1 MRYLFD
7 EWEALAGRIDNKPLF
22 IFLDFDGTLAPIC
35 ATPKAAAL
43 SGETKKLL
51 RKLSKAD
58 GVKIA
63 IVSGRSLRDIKGK
76 VGIAGIIYAGNHGL
90 EMEGPGVQFSPLIC
104 AGYMLALKTIK
115 GILAGKLLPV
125 KGVLLEEK
133 GISLALHYRLVDRQR
148 VAAVKKVFR
157 DTVKRY
163 CAGGRISVLPGKKV
177 LEVRPGLKW
186 GKGRAVKWLLAR
198 QGVVPGKGP
207 VFPVYVGDDLT
218 DEDAF
223 GALKNRGLTVVVGK
237 RPSLARYYLEGGAGV
252 RRFLRNILAM
262 RVA

>member
-7 EWEALAGRIDNKPLF
+7 EWEALAGRMENKPLF

-90 EMEGPGVQFSPLIC
+90 EMEGPGVRFSPLIC
-104 AGYMLALKTIK
+104 AGYTLALKTIK
-115 GILAGKLLPV
+115 GILARKLFPV

-148 VAAVKKVFR
+148 VAAVKKIFR
-157 DTVKRY
+157 DTVERY
-163 CAGGRISVLPGKKV
+163 RADGRISVLSGKKV

-198 QGVVPGKGP
+198 QGP

-237 RPSLARYYLEGGAGV
+237 RHSLARYYLEGGAGV
-252 RRFLRNILAM
+252 RRFLRNILVM
-262 RVA
+262 RGA